1 VAKNGVYIVFNQKQL
16 FVILFWVVNAG
27 MLLSCQEQV
36 NESIEQNR
44 VEEKMTDTLFAPVEV
59 LPEIL
64 DTCHWYDY
72 LEQLGLVDIKA
83 VDSTIWVDL
92 KYATTDNFMQKDV
105 YGCLRRCYL
114 QPDVAQRIEVVQ
126 QELKSIDSTLSLKIF
141 DGLRPRSV
149 QQYMW
154 DILDMPI
161 TEKTKFVSN
170 PKNGSLHNFGAAVDI
185 TIVNTLTGDELD
197 MGAPYDYIGVLAW
210 PKKEPELLAS
220 GELSQEQVNN
230 RILLRKVMKAGYFTN
245 IQTEWWHF
253 NACSREKAYQLYT
266 IVE

>member
-1 VAKNGVYIVFNQKQL
+1 VLKHNKR
-16 FVILFWVVNAG
+16 FVILFWWAQLG
-27 MLLSCQEQV
+27 IFLSCQEQV
-36 NESIEQNR
+36 NESREQNG
-44 VEEKMTDTLFAPVEV
+44 VEVTMTDTVVEPIV
-59 LPEIL
+59 VYPEII
-64 DTCHWYDY
+64 DTCHWYGY
-72 LEQLGLVDIKA
+72 LEKLGLVDIQA
-83 VDSTIWVDL
+83 VDSTIWIDL

-114 QPDVAQRIEVVQ
+114 QPDVAERIVNVQ

-185 TIVNTLTGDELD
+185 TIVNTLTGEELD

>member
-1 VAKNGVYIVFNQKQL
+1 VFKQKKRL
-16 FVILFWVVNAG
+16 VILFLIAPAG
-27 MLLSCQEQV
+27 FFLSCRDQV
-36 NESIEQNR
+36 NESIEQKT
-44 VEEKMTDTLFAPVEV
+44 VVDTDSISVSEPIAV

-64 DTCHWYDY
+64 DTCHWYAY
-72 LEQLGLVDIKA
+72 LEQLGLVDVQT
-83 VDSTIWVDL
+83 VDSTIWIDL
-92 KYATTDNFMQKDV
+92 KYATSDNFMEKDV

-114 QPDVAQRIEVVQ
+114 QPDVAQRIAAVQ
-126 QELKSIDSTLSLKIF
+126 KELKSIDSTLSLKIF

-154 DILDMPI
+154 DILDMPVE
-161 TEKTKFVSN
+161 EKTKFVSN

-185 TIVNTLTGDELD
+185 TIVNTLTGEELD

-210 PKKEPELLAS
+210 PKKEPELLAN
-220 GELSQEQVNN
+220 GELTQEQVNN

-253 NACSREKAYQLYT
+253 NACSREKAYQIYT